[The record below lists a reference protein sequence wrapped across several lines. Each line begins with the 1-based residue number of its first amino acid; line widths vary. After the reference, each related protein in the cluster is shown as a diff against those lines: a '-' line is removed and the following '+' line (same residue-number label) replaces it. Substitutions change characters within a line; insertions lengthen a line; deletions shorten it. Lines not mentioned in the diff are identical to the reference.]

1 MPTRMG
7 SAVAPRVPSRPDVA
21 IELTFMECRRFR
33 DIADSYLSEELLV
46 ETNHEVLRHLE
57 SCPTCRTE
65 LAARRQVRRV
75 LRSALANSQELKP
88 SSDFRDRVQQYARAQ
103 LAERESQRQTQ
114 TRRARLGRWLRRAAS
129 PLAISHWG
137 AWRWAVVAAVLVI
150 VAGGGGVMLTQGWLD
165 SDSEL
170 LARSN
175 PTGTPSG
182 RALMEVAPF
191 ATGDHREC
199 ALEGRPEAVVALDEA
214 GRKFDPVYTG
224 LADAVRRDKTIVGRK
239 LSADVVDGHSCVF
252 QGRRF
257 GHVMLKSTSGRLV
270 SVLVTNFAVN
280 QKSTGLA
287 RLTGRDGTR
296 RVAPCSQNADFRV
309 ACFRA
314 PHHAVFVVSDLL
326 EQDNLALARA
336 VAPSLQQHLA
346 ALGDKHAHSYTTG
359 LGEFWTYS
367 NTPATE
373 DVTPGPVLAHPLGN

>member
-1 MPTRMG
+1 
-7 SAVAPRVPSRPDVA
+7 
-21 IELTFMECRRFR
+21 MECRRFR

-57 SCPTCRTE
+57 SCPTCRAE

-75 LRSALANSQELKP
+75 LRSAFANAEELKP
-88 SSDFRDRVQQYARAQ
+88 SSDLRDRVQRYALTR
-103 LAERESQRQTQ
+103 LAERESQQQTDKQAQAQTQ
-114 TRRARLGRWLRRAAS
+114 PQKQTLSRRARLGQWLRRAVS

-137 AWRWAVVAAVLVI
+137 AWRWAVVAAGLVI
-150 VAGGGGVMLTQGWLD
+150 IVGGGGVMLTQTWD
-165 SDSEL
+165 SDVEL
-170 LARSN
+170 LAARN

-191 ATGDHREC
+191 ASGDHREC

-224 LADAVRRDKTIVGRK
+224 LADAVRRDRTLVGK
-239 LSADVVDGHSCVF
+239 KAAADVVDGHSCVF

-257 GHVMLKSTSGRLV
+257 GHVMLKHDGRLV

-296 RVAPCSQNADFRV
+296 RVSACSQNADFRV

-346 ALGDKHAHSYTTG
+346 ALGDKHANSYSTG

-373 DVTPGPVLAHPLGN
+373 DITPGPVLAHPLGN

>member
-1 MPTRMG
+1 MRTRMG
-7 SAVAPRVPSRPDVA
+7 SAAARRVPSRPEVT

-57 SCPTCRTE
+57 SCPTCRAE

-75 LRSALANSQELKP
+75 LRSAFANSEELKP
-88 SSDFRDRVQQYARAQ
+88 SSDFRDRVQSYALAR
-103 LAERESQRQTQ
+103 LAENQPLSH
-114 TRRARLGRWLRRAAS
+114 RARVARWLRRGVS
-129 PLAISHWG
+129 PLAITHWG
-137 AWRWAVVAAVLVI
+137 SWRWAAVAAMLVI
-150 VAGGGGVMLTQGWLD
+150 FGGGGFMLSQTWD
-165 SDSEL
+165 SDGEL

-175 PTGTPSG
+175 PTGSPSG

-224 LADAVRRDKTIVGRK
+224 LADAVRRDKTIVGKK

-257 GHVMLKSTSGRLV
+257 GHVMLKSTTGRLV

-296 RVAPCSQNADFRV
+296 RVSPCSSPQNADFRV

-346 ALGDKHAHSYTTG
+346 ALGDKHANSYTTG

>member
-1 MPTRMG
+1 MRTRMG
-7 SAVAPRVPSRPDVA
+7 SAVARHVPSRPEVA
-21 IELTFMECRRFR
+21 IEVTFMECRRFR

-57 SCPTCRTE
+57 SCPTCRAE

-75 LRSALANSQELKP
+75 LRSAFANAEELKP
-88 SSDFRDRVQQYARAQ
+88 SSDFRDRVQSYALAR
-103 LAERESQRQTQ
+103 LAENQPLS
-114 TRRARLGRWLRRAAS
+114 RRARVARWLRRAVS
-129 PLAISHWG
+129 PLAITHWG
-137 AWRWAVVAAVLVI
+137 SWRWAVVAGMLLI
-150 VAGGGGVMLTQGWLD
+150 VVGGGGFMLSQTWD
-165 SDSEL
+165 SDGEL
-170 LARSN
+170 LAARN

-224 LADAVRRDKTIVGRK
+224 LADAVRRDKTIVGKK

-257 GHVMLKSTSGRLV
+257 GHVTLKSTTGRLV

-280 QKSTGLA
+280 QKSTGLG

-296 RVAPCSQNADFRV
+296 RVSPCSQNADFRV

-336 VAPSLQQHLA
+336 VAPSLQRHLA
-346 ALGDKHAHSYTTG
+346 ALGDKHANSYTTG

>member
-1 MPTRMG
+1 
-7 SAVAPRVPSRPDVA
+7 
-21 IELTFMECRRFR
+21 MECRRFR

-57 SCPTCRTE
+57 SCPTCRAE

-75 LRSALANSQELKP
+75 LRSAFANSEELKP
-88 SSDFRDRVQQYARAQ
+88 SSDFRDRVQQYALAR
-103 LAERESQRQTQ
+103 LAEQQPLS
-114 TRRARLGRWLRRAAS
+114 RRVRVGRWLRRAVS
-129 PLAISHWG
+129 PLAITHWG
-137 AWRWAVVAAVLVI
+137 SWRWAVVAAMLLI
-150 VAGGGGVMLTQGWLD
+150 VVGGGGFMLSQTWD
-165 SDSEL
+165 SDGEL
-170 LARSN
+170 LAERNSN

-182 RALMEVAPF
+182 RALMEVAPS

-224 LADAVRRDKTIVGRK
+224 LADAVRRDKTIVGKK
-239 LSADVVDGHSCVF
+239 LSAGVVDGHSCVF

-257 GHVMLKSTSGRLV
+257 GHVMLKSATGRLV

-296 RVAPCSQNADFRV
+296 RVSACSSQNADFRV

-346 ALGDKHAHSYTTG
+346 ALGDKHANSYTTG

-367 NTPATE
+367 NTPTTE